1 MSVTESF
8 LSRLSQKIKAFYLDQ
23 QGVYGVMTA
32 LLLFPLIVLV
42 AFTVETTGILL
53 DKTRLSQATDQAALL
68 LTAENN
74 EFRAKKDH
82 SDLMRQNLTA
92 QEKALP
98 ADKQFSTRV
107 AKRNQELVQ
116 DTVKLYL
123 RSYGEGASAPITIT
137 KDFTAFCEPL
147 SQSGKAEG
155 GVTCTVQGDVHRK
168 NGFGIIDEWV
178 KSPDGR
184 LPVNSGTSYA
194 VKQSGGVPMEVMLV
208 SDFSGSMNQDLNNG
222 SGKPTKIEVL
232 KQVVNEVTSNIL
244 TQDSVNRVGF
254 SLFTAGARQWKDKH
268 CQIPILPK
276 TGEAEKK
283 VSYEVRIYNYYNNSP
298 RDEFIKAITQKYGRS
313 DGYFHDCED
322 YYQETEDPVT
332 HTKKK
337 ELRGYKCKAEDTRE
351 EAIKILI
358 SEWNDNEARDMIK
371 RDYIDLVKSVNQ
383 IDQFDGKIKKYGL
396 VVDINQGTTPTYICA
411 GKGGETSSITTQA
424 WFEGES
430 GQKALMNEFNPMLPN
445 NQTNSSSGMLMA
457 TNAMVAPDP
466 AYRAKLDKLGKNSRK
481 IMVILSDGYDNF
493 PYHGAFIDFEKN
505 GMCTKIKDR
514 LNRLQ
519 STKYEKEDTRLAFV
533 AISYDP
539 AAYGKETADA
549 WKRCVDDY
557 YYVVKNKQQLLDA
570 FGEILGLQEELGTT
584 SSQKIKRK

>member
-32 LLLFPLIVLV
+32 LLLLPLIILV

-123 RSYGEGASAPITIT
+123 RSYGEGANAPITIT

-147 SQSGKAEG
+147 SKSVKSEG
-155 GVTCTVQGDVHRK
+155 GVICSVQGDVRRK
-168 NGFGIIDEWV
+168 NGFNIINEWV
-178 KSPDGR
+178 KSPDSR
-184 LPVNSGTSYA
+184 LPVNSGASYA

-244 TQDSVNRVGF
+244 TKDSVNRVGF
-254 SLFTAGARQWKDKH
+254 SLFNFGARQWNDKH

-283 VSYEVRIYNYYNNSP
+283 VSYEVRLPNYDKLP

-322 YYQETEDPVT
+322 YENPVT
-332 HTKKK
+332 KVK
-337 ELRGYKCKAEDTRE
+337 GYKCKAEDTRE
-351 EAIKILI
+351 EAIKTLI
-358 SEWNDNEARDMIK
+358 SEWNDDEARDMIK
-371 RDYIDLVKSVNQ
+371 NDYIDLVKSVNQ

-396 VVDINQGTTPTYICA
+396 VLDINLGTTPTYMCA

-430 GQKALMNEFNPMLPN
+430 GQQALMKEFNAMLPN
-445 NQTNSSSGMLMA
+445 NQTNSTSGMLMA

-466 AYRAKLDKLGKNSRK
+466 AYRAKLDKLGKNSKK

-493 PYHGAFIDFEKN
+493 PYHGAFIDFEKK
-505 GMCTKIKDR
+505 GMCTKIKDK

-570 FGEILGLQEELGTT
+570 FNEILGLQEELGTT

>member
-8 LSRLSQKIKAFYLDQ
+8 LSRLSQKLKAFYLDQ

-32 LLLFPLIVLV
+32 LLLLPLIILV

-107 AKRNQELVQ
+107 SKRNQELVQ

-123 RSYGEGASAPITIT
+123 RSYGEGANAPITIT

-147 SQSGKAEG
+147 SKSVKSEG
-155 GVTCTVQGDVHRK
+155 GVICSVQGDVSRK
-168 NGFGIIDEWV
+168 NSFNVINEWV
-178 KSPDGR
+178 KSSDNR
-184 LPVNSGTSYA
+184 LPVNSGMSYA
-194 VKQSGGVPMEVMLV
+194 VKQSSGVPMEVMLV
-208 SDFSGSMNQDLNNG
+208 SDFSGSMSEDLNNG
-222 SGKPTKIEVL
+222 KGKPSKAEVL
-232 KQVVNEVTSNIL
+232 KQVVDEVSTVIL
-244 TQDSVNRVGF
+244 TGAKAGYNRMGF
-254 SLFTAGARQWKDKH
+254 TLFNAGSRQWNDKH

-283 VSYEVRIYNYYNNSP
+283 ISYEVPLLEWSESP
-298 RDEFIKAITQKYGRS
+298 NKEFVKTMAKKHGRQ
-313 DGYFHDCED
+313 DDYFHDC
-322 YYQETEDPVT
+322 
-332 HTKKK
+332 K
-337 ELRGYKCKAEDTRE
+337 EEPQKRGDREIVVHKCKAEDTRE

-358 SEWNDNEARDMIK
+358 EEWDFNTATEMIK
-371 RDYIDLVKSVNQ
+371 NDYIDIQKTINQ
-383 IDQFDGKIKKYGL
+383 IDGFDGKLRKYGIVL
-396 VVDINQGTTPTYICA
+396 DIPHGDTITYTCP
-411 GKGGETSSITTQA
+411 GKANETSTVTTQA
-424 WFEGES
+424 WFEGEK
-430 GQKALMNEFNPMLPN
+430 GQKALVDELNAMLPN
-445 NQTNSSSGMLMA
+445 NWTNASSGMLMA
-457 TNAMVAPDP
+457 TNAMVAEDP
-466 AYRAKLDKLGKNSRK
+466 AYRAKLNQLGKNSK
-481 IMVILSDGYDNF
+481 KVMIVLSDGYDNF
-493 PYHGAFIDFEKN
+493 PYGGAFVDFEKK

-514 LNRLQ
+514 LNKLQ
-519 STKYEKEDTRLAFV
+519 DPNYQKQDTRLAFI

-539 AAYGKETADA
+539 AAEGNQSTYGA

-557 YYVVKNKQQLLDA
+557 YYVVRNKQQLLDA
-570 FGEILGLQEELGTT
+570 FGEILGIQEELGTS

>member
-32 LLLFPLIVLV
+32 LLLLPLIILV

-107 AKRNQELVQ
+107 TKRNQELVQ

-123 RSYGEGASAPITIT
+123 RSYGEGANAPITIT
-137 KDFTAFCEPL
+137 KDFTAFCEPI
-147 SQSGKAEG
+147 SKSGKAEE
-155 GVTCTVQGDVHRK
+155 GVTCTVQGDVRRK
-168 NGFGIIDEWV
+168 NGFNVINEWV

-184 LPVNSGTSYA
+184 LPVNSGASYA

-570 FGEILGLQEELGTT
+570 FNEILGLQEELGTT

>member
-8 LSRLSQKIKAFYLDQ
+8 LSRLSQKLKAFYLDQ

-32 LLLFPLIVLV
+32 LLLLPLIILV

-123 RSYGEGASAPITIT
+123 RSYGEGANAPITIT

-147 SQSGKAEG
+147 SKSVKSEG
-155 GVTCTVQGDVHRK
+155 GVICSVQGDVRRK
-168 NGFGIIDEWV
+168 NDFNIINEWV

-184 LPVNSGTSYA
+184 LPVNSGASYA

-244 TQDSVNRVGF
+244 TKDSVNRVGF
-254 SLFTAGARQWKDKH
+254 SLFNFGARQWNDKH

-283 VSYEVRIYNYYNNSP
+283 VSYEVRLPNYDKLP

-322 YYQETEDPVT
+322 YENPVT
-332 HTKKK
+332 KVK
-337 ELRGYKCKAEDTRE
+337 GYKCKAEDTRE
-351 EAIKILI
+351 EAIKTLI
-358 SEWNDNEARDMIK
+358 SEWNDDEARDMIK
-371 RDYIDLVKSVNQ
+371 NDYIDLVKSVNQ

-396 VVDINQGTTPTYICA
+396 VLDINLGTTPTYMCA

-430 GQKALMNEFNPMLPN
+430 GQQALMKEFNAMLPN
-445 NQTNSSSGMLMA
+445 NQTNSTSGMLMA

-466 AYRAKLDKLGKNSRK
+466 AYRAKLDKLGKNSKK

-493 PYHGAFIDFEKN
+493 PYHGAFIDFEKK
-505 GMCTKIKDR
+505 GMCTKIKDK

-570 FGEILGLQEELGTT
+570 FNEILGLQEELGTT

>member
-32 LLLFPLIVLV
+32 LLLLPLIILV

-147 SQSGKAEG
+147 SKSVKSEG
-155 GVTCTVQGDVHRK
+155 GVICSVQGDVRRK
-168 NGFGIIDEWV
+168 NGFNIINEWV
-178 KSPDGR
+178 KSPDSR
-184 LPVNSGTSYA
+184 LPVNSGVSYA
-194 VKQSGGVPMEVMLV
+194 VKQSSGVPMEVMLV
-208 SDFSGSMNQDLNNG
+208 SDFSGSMNEDLNNG
-222 SGKPTKIEVL
+222 NSKPSKAEVL
-232 KQVVNEVTSNIL
+232 KQVVDEVSTVIL
-244 TQDSVNRVGF
+244 
-254 SLFTAGARQWKDKH
+254 AGAKAGYNRMGFTLFNAGSRQWNDKH

-276 TGEAEKK
+276 TGEAEKII
-283 VSYEVRIYNYYNNSP
+283 SYEVPLLEWSENPNK
-298 RDEFIKAITQKYGRS
+298 EFVKAMAKKHGRK
-313 DGYFHDCED
+313 DDYFHDCKEEHQKKGD
-322 YYQETEDPVT
+322 REIVV
-332 HTKKK
+332 HT
-337 ELRGYKCKAEDTRE
+337 CKAEDTRE

-358 SEWNDNEARDMIK
+358 EEWKFDTATEMIK
-371 RDYIDLVKSVNQ
+371 NDYIDIQKTINQ
-383 IDQFDGKIKKYGL
+383 IDGFDGKLRKYGIVL
-396 VVDINQGTTPTYICA
+396 DIPHGDTITYTCP
-411 GKGGETSSITTQA
+411 GKANETSTVTTQA
-424 WFEGES
+424 WFEGEN
-430 GQKALMNEFNPMLPN
+430 GQKALVDELNAMLPN
-445 NQTNSSSGMLMA
+445 NWTNASSGMLMA
-457 TNAMVAPDP
+457 TNAMVAEDP
-466 AYRAKLDKLGKNSRK
+466 AYRAKLNQIGKNSK
-481 IMVILSDGYDNF
+481 KVMIVLSDGYDNF
-493 PYHGAFIDFEKN
+493 PYGGAFIDFEKK

-514 LNRLQ
+514 LNKLQ
-519 STKYEKEDTRLAFV
+519 DPNYQKQDTRLAFI

-539 AAYGKETADA
+539 AANGNESTYHA

-557 YYVVKNKQQLLDA
+557 YYVVRNKQQLLDA
-570 FGEILGLQEELGTT
+570 FGEILGIQEELGTT